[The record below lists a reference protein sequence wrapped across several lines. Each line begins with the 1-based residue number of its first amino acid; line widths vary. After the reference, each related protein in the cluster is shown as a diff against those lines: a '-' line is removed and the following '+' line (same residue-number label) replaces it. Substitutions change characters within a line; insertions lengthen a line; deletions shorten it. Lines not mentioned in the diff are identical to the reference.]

1 MQTFYLLSARS
12 MIYSQ
17 FGVSRGKIVPFKSN
31 FLGVSMSLKRNVSL
45 SAALGYK
52 GQGPYLTFILH
63 RIGGSALFIFFTVYI
78 LALLGVESMFA
89 LMSNW
94 LFQVILLVFGLF
106 HAINGLRITIL
117 DLWPKLIEHFRTVI
131 NIEWV
136 VYALIAGF
144 AVIVVLQN
152 AMGG

>member
-1 MQTFYLLSARS
+1 M
-12 MIYSQ
+12 
-17 FGVSRGKIVPFKSN
+17 G
-31 FLGVSMSLKRNVSL
+31 LKRNVSL

-78 LALLGVESMFA
+78 LSLVGVESMQM

-94 LFQVILLVFGLF
+94 IFQIVLIVFGLF

-117 DLWPKLIEHFRTVI
+117 DIWPKLIEHFRTAI

-136 VYALIAGF
+136 AYALVAGF
-144 AVIVVLQN
+144 AIIVVLRN